1 MFTLLNPIGLWLG
14 AALAVPL
21 MIHFLGRQRLRKQP
35 FPSLLLVQER
45 FSKSMHRH
53 RLKNLLLLIIRTLL
67 ILCLLLALA
76 NPAMEAGK
84 SGSPKNGVKPDIT
97 VALIHNGIYGRLAF
111 VGTGPVGGT
120 GTAEAAPG
128 SDRESRSPALDTQIR
143 RLRAWDSAQAVKSR
157 TVPVIADGPG
167 ALEVSERFGDYLDG
181 VRRAVEALGT
191 DPGTA
196 QLLLPVFDWNDA
208 AAAQAVLERALK
220 DSPGLQVLLADYGA
234 TPSRLNAF
242 SSLRSTPSQDAP
254 TLRVSARVEDTIEA
268 SGRRARVFL
277 NGRPF
282 QEAAVAGGRAEAIL
296 PLGDGS
302 RTVGRFSLSA
312 GEGEDEGGSESAAA
326 LGLAARNS
334 GFAAPD
340 LFFCFPDAGRWILA
354 HSGSTFASL
363 PSLGREAYFRRIVH
377 VAASKDIPWS
387 PSRTGG
393 DLGGSGGRGGRG
405 ELRLVYLS
413 AERGTRADAYA
424 QSVEF
429 VKQGGRLIIGVGRE
443 SDIPMLNRFLLQPLR
458 LGRLGNLVE
467 TASGS
472 PPVPVTA
479 NRQALQRIGKMPLDP
494 GSLGV
499 VRKRFAFLP
508 DSGTGI
514 LLAQGGQEG
523 ALLACR
529 DFHRGQALLWTT
541 DIDDLEWSDI
551 GVSPFTPLLHRAF
564 QEAGAGERAVNL
576 AVASDS
582 IYTVALNQGDA
593 RASQAAGPSGSS
605 GPTATVNGVEV
616 RDPEGRPFTKVRSD
630 GARLRIGPFDQL
642 GIHLILTGRDTLAF
656 AVNLAERANGG
667 DPPGV
672 EAGNGIDARSKL
684 LMALKSYHGRVR
696 VISPD
701 GPISAPASTRRLW
714 PMLLL
719 AALLLLFL
727 EGLISATFSL
737 RKTRP

>member
-53 RLKNLLLLIIRTLL
+53 RLKNLLLLLIRTLL

-76 NPAMEAGK
+76 NPALEAGK
-84 SGSPKNGVKPDIT
+84 AESAKGAKPDVA

-111 VGTGPVGGT
+111 AGPSSMT
-120 GTAEAAPG
+120 DAAAG
-128 SDRESRSPALDTQIR
+128 NREGRGPALEAQIR
-143 RLRAWDSAQAVKSR
+143 RLRALDSAVGAKSR
-157 TVPVIADGPG
+157 IVPVIPDGPG
-167 ALEVSERFGDYLDG
+167 ALEVSERFGDYVDG

-191 DPGTA
+191 NPGA
-196 QLLLPVFDWNDA
+196 ARLLLPVFDWNEA
-208 AAAQAVLERALK
+208 AAAQGELERALK
-220 DSPGLQVLLADYGA
+220 ESPGLQVLLADYA
-234 TPSRLNAF
+234 SRPARLNAF
-242 SSLRSTPSQDAP
+242 SSLKAAPSPDAP
-254 TLRVSARVEDTIEA
+254 TLRVSARVEDAEGAEEKAGA
-268 SGRRARVFL
+268 SGLRARVFL

-282 QEAAVAGGRAEAIL
+282 QDAAIAGGRAEATL

-312 GEGEDEGGSESAAA
+312 AAEGY
-326 LGLAARNS
+326 
-334 GFAAPD
+334 AAPD
-340 LFFCFPDAGRWILA
+340 LFFCFPDAGQWTLA
-354 HSGSTFASL
+354 HSGSTLASL

-377 VAASKDIPWS
+377 VASSNDIPWN

-393 DLGGSGGRGGRG
+393 PGGGGMAGRGGSG

-413 AERGTRADAYA
+413 GERATRADAYA
-424 QSVEF
+424 RAVEF

-467 TASGS
+467 TAPGTS
-472 PPVPVTA
+472 PVPVTA
-479 NRQALQRIGKMPLDP
+479 DRQALQRIGRLPGDP
-494 GSLGV
+494 GSLGM
-499 VRKRFAFLP
+499 VRKRFAFTP

-514 LLAQGGQEG
+514 LLAQGGPAGQGPDG
-523 ALLACR
+523 AVLAYR

-551 GVSPFTPLLHRAF
+551 GLSPLTPLLHQAF

-582 IYTVALNQGDA
+582 IYTVALALDQGA
-593 RASQAAGPSGSS
+593 ASAQALAGRPGTSAATGS
-605 GPTATVNGVEV
+605 AGVDV
-616 RDPEGRPFTKVRSD
+616 RDPEGRAFTKVRAD
-630 GARLRIGPFDQL
+630 GARLRIGPFDKL
-642 GIHLILTGRDTLAF
+642 GIHLILSGGDTLAF
-656 AVNLAERANGG
+656 AVNLAERGAGPAG
-667 DPPGV
+667 AGPEGPREEA
-672 EAGNGIDARSKL
+672 EAGNAADPRSAL
-684 LMALKSYHGRVR
+684 LKALKPYHGRAIV
-696 VISPD
+696 VSPE
-701 GPISAPASTRRLW
+701 GPISAPASARRLW
-714 PMLLL
+714 PALLL

-737 RKTRP
+737 RRTRP